1 MDVCVD
7 ECVCVCVWM
16 SVCMCVWM
24 SVCMCVWMSVC
35 VCVDECVC
43 VCVDECN
50 SHMAPAYISD
60 TFRHVLPFP
69 SSTLSSSTILW
80 LFM

>member
-7 ECVCVCVWM
+7 ECVCVCVCVDECVY
-16 SVCMCVWM
+16 VCVDEC
-24 SVCMCVWMSVC
+24 VC